1 MKAKTTYHI
10 IKDKSFILDITINH
24 ENNTITIEEDV
35 HRQPLPSNVRATM
48 IRLIESLNKVNTV
61 SLKGNLNA
69 QVVVDFVVESIKTV
83 MNGEVTVIQ
92 KD

>member
-1 MKAKTTYHI
+1 
-10 IKDKSFILDITINH
+10 
-24 ENNTITIEEDV
+24 
-35 HRQPLPSNVRATM
+35 M